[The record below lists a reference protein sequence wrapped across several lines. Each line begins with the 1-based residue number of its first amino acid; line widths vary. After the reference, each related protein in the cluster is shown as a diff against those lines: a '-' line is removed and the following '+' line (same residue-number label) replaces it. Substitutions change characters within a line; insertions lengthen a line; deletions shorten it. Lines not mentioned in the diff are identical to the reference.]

1 MAVLPK
7 RRLLS
12 GLLLLVVS
20 LFGAA
25 LFRRRST
32 GRGEQVDLYF
42 ADGLLTSLAAGTPG
56 ADELLGLAR
65 DLLREVRP

>member
-1 MAVLPK
+1 MAVPK
-7 RRLLS
+7 RRLFS

-42 ADGLLTSLAAGTPG
+42 ADGSLTSLALGTPG
-56 ADELLGLAR
+56 ADELLGHAREILLA
-65 DLLREVRP
+65 VRP

>member
-12 GLLLLVVS
+12 GLLLLVVA

-42 ADGLLTSLAAGTPG
+42 ADGSLTSLMAGTPG